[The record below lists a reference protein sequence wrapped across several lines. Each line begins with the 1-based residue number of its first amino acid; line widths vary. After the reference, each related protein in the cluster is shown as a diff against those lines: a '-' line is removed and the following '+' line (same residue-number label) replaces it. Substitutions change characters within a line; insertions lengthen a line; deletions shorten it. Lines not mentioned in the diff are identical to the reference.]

1 MGFPCD
7 SAGKESSCDAGDLG
21 SIPGLGRSPG
31 EGKDYPL
38 QYSGLENSMDQSVVL
53 GPVVTA
59 SHASLLEM
67 EILRPTPVICMHMRI
82 LEALVWN

>member
-1 MGFPCD
+1 
-7 SAGKESSCDAGDLG
+7 
-21 SIPGLGRSPG
+21 
-31 EGKDYPL
+31 
-38 QYSGLENSMDQSVVL
+38 MDQSVVL